1 MDDSGQKS
9 EIGNQSLDTIQDG
22 EVVVEEETNVAGAD
36 LPPSDPNSSALVL
49 ESLQSLIKENLSKV
63 DRLKDELGKQK
74 EMLDSALNNDE
85 TYKQHAEAAK
95 VATKQ
100 KTATKSEILK
110 RPENA
115 TLFARVKELAAEIAE
130 IKESQGSYLQEYMRL
145 SGSNEIETDDG
156 QVLQIINEPRL
167 VKRR

>member
-1 MDDSGQKS
+1 MDDTQKA
-9 EIGNQSLDTIQDG
+9 EEQLQDG
-22 EVVVEEETNVAGAD
+22 EIVEETTEVVSSD
-36 LPPSDPNSSALVL
+36 LPPVDPNSSVLVL
-49 ESLQSLIKENLSKV
+49 ESLQSLIKENLTKV
-63 DRLKDELGKQK
+63 DRLNDELGKQK

-95 VATKQ
+95 VATKI
-100 KTATKSEILK
+100 KTGTKGEILK

-115 TLFARVKELAAEIAE
+115 SLNAKIKELAAEIAE

-156 QVLQIINEPRL
+156 QVLQIINQPRL
-167 VKRR
+167 VKRSR